1 MADVASSVGDPVFFM
16 HHGFID
22 HNWRI
27 WQNADAA
34 RLTQIDGATASDGTG
49 TLSLDY
55 VLTSRGL
62 RPDTTVRDVMNTMGG
77 YLCYR
82 YNY

>member
-1 MADVASSVGDPVFFM
+1 MSDLMAATEDPVFFM

-27 WQNADAA
+27 WQNADPE
-34 RLTQIDGATASDGTG
+34 RLYQVGGVTRMNGKQILT
-49 TLSLDY
+49 LDY
-55 VLTSRGL
+55 VLDSQGL
-62 RPDTTVRDVMNTMGG
+62 WPPVTVADVMNTMGG
-77 YLCYR
+77 YLCYK

>member
-1 MADVASSVGDPVFFM
+1 MADVAAAVSDPVFFM
-16 HHGFID
+16 HHSYVD
-22 HNWRI
+22 HSWRI

-34 RLTQIDGATASDGTG
+34 RLTEINGPTASDGTG
-49 TLSLDY
+49 VLNLDY

-62 RPDTTVRDVMNTMGG
+62 RPDVTVRDVMDTMGG

-82 YNY
+82 YSY